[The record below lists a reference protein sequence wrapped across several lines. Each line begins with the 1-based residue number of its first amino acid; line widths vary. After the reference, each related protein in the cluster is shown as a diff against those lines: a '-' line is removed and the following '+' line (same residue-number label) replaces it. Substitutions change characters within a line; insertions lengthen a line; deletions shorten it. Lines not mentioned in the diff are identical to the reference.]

1 MATVSPKFEYTGDR
15 GSSVYKCGV
24 RVKDIGPEDLGEW
37 KCDVWQYYDGSN
49 QWRDYASATSKSFQ
63 VGEAKSAT
71 EVIREITDEIET
83 MNEKITELLRESV
96 EKIKMRLNS
105 IEGELSPK

>member
-1 MATVSPKFEYTGDR
+1 MG
-15 GSSVYKCGV
+15 
-24 RVKDIGPEDLGEW
+24 
-37 KCDVWQYYDGSN
+37 N

-63 VGEAKSAT
+63 VGEAKSAP

-96 EKIKMRLNS
+96 EKIKMILKRPPHEWIGAFRHFRQLGLVAS
-105 IEGELSPK
+105 DTSSLFKFSLGIAFAALSGFFILKFLRSTQTV